1 MKLLLENWKK
11 YLKEQT
17 EPYQKAVHKGHSKAK
32 KELIGLGDEET
43 DAGGGPFKK
52 KPSMKRSKNAPPAAG
67 PMSSPLEE
75 AVSDVVYHFTNTQAM
90 ANILKTNKIMN
101 SVAYGTSA
109 DDNINKKKLY
119 YLSLARSMTST
130 YAKSGRGSAVMKLD
144 GRALNDNYKGSPVD
158 YWGPGWS
165 TDEMEDRIFTD
176 KPYVEPADR
185 YIEEINIPMPIWDS
199 GKKYTQTYTTHNIKT
214 AKAIEEEGKKLG
226 IPVYFYYDNA
236 NYRMQNK
243 KKALTSVDEWVK
255 MFDKAEGK
263 TTEWDYDTQFS
274 EPFYLVPFIEIL
286 EKVYFGDGSRDD
298 LSEEGQK
305 LYSKLRWYDD
315 SIRSI
320 VADIHNNKSDPKARP
335 YIVTIGKAI
344 RKSKHDSFE
353 DLIKA
358 VRAKIQE
365 Q

>member
-1 MKLLLENWKK
+1 MKLLLENWRKF
-11 YLKEQT
+11 LKENS
-17 EPYQKAVHKGHSKAK
+17 EPYQLKVRTGHSAAK
-32 KELIGLGDEET
+32 EDLIGKGKQRT
-43 DAGGGPFKK
+43 GGCPFKE
-52 KPSMKRSKNAPPAAG
+52 KPSMKRSKSAPPAAG
-67 PMSSPLEE
+67 PMASPLEE
-75 AVSDVVYHFTNTQAM
+75 GISQVVYHFTNTAAL
-90 ANILKTNKIMN
+90 ANILKTNKIMT

-109 DDNINKKKLY
+109 DADINKKKLY

-130 YAKSGRGSAVMKLD
+130 YTKSGRGAAVMKLD
-144 GRALNDNYKGSPVD
+144 GRKLGNTYKGAPVD

-176 KPYVEPADR
+176 KPYIEPADR
-185 YIEEINIPMPIWDS
+185 YIEEIGVPMPIWDS
-199 GKKYTQTYTTHNIKT
+199 GKKYTQTYTTDNIKT

-226 IPVYFYYDNA
+226 IPVYFYPDNA
-236 NYRMQNK
+236 SYRMQNK

-286 EKVYFGDGSRDD
+286 EKVYFGDGTKDD
-298 LSEEGQK
+298 LSDKGQK
-305 LYSKLRWYDD
+305 LYDNMRWYED

-344 RKSKHDSFE
+344 RKSKHGSFE

-358 VRAKIQE
+358 VRAKIRE

>member
-1 MKLLLENWKK
+1 MKLLFENWRKF
-11 YLKEQT
+11 LNENS
-17 EPYQKAVHKGHSKAK
+17 ESYQVRVGKDHSAAK
-32 KELIGLGDEET
+32 KQLIGLGGEKT
-43 DAGGGPFKK
+43 DAGGGPFKR
-52 KPSMKRSKNAPPAAG
+52 KPSMKRSKSSPPAG
-67 PMSSPLEE
+67 IPIEE
-75 AVSDVVYHFTNTQAM
+75 GISQVVYHFTNASAL
-90 ANILKTNKIMN
+90 ANILKTNKIMT
-101 SVAYGTSA
+101 SVAYGTDA
-109 DDNINKKKLY
+109 DANINKKKLY

-130 YAKSGRGSAVMKLD
+130 YTKSGRGAAVMKLD
-144 GRALNDNYKGSPVD
+144 GRKLGETYKGAPVD
-158 YWGPGWS
+158 YWGSGWA

-176 KPYVEPADR
+176 KPYIEPADR
-185 YIEEINIPMPIWDS
+185 YIEEISVPMPIWDS

-286 EKVYFGDGSRDD
+286 EKVYFGDGTKDD
-298 LSEEGQK
+298 LSDKGQK
-305 LYSKLRWYDD
+305 LYDNMRWYED

-344 RKSKHDSFE
+344 RKSKHGSFE

-358 VRAKIQE
+358 VRAKIRE